1 MTAANPVFK
10 DGMDPSEEGALA
22 PDVCPLERAGS
33 EQDMAATALF
43 MMGHGG
49 AYLSGSVL
57 LTDGGRLGQLP
68 ATY

>member
-1 MTAANPVFK
+1 MTAGSSNFK
-10 DGMDPSEEGALA
+10 KGMDPSEEGALA
-22 PDVCPLERAGS
+22 PEVCQLERAGS
-33 EQDMAATALF
+33 EEDMAATALY
-43 MMGHGG
+43 MMGFGG